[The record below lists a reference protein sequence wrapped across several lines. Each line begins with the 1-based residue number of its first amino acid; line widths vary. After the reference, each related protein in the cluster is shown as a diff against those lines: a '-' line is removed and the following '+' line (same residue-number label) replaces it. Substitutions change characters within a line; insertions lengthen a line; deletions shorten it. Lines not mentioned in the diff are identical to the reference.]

1 MFIIESLCSTAE
13 IDTTLQINYTSLKKE
28 RMAEAIQI
36 TNVSKNTYYSMES
49 KEREKD
55 KGPEQTASESKKSL
69 KGCAV
74 YTQISILTSCGFSE
88 QRDPVNL

>member
-1 MFIIESLCSTAE
+1 MS
-13 IDTTLQINYTSLKKE
+13 
-28 RMAEAIQI
+28 EAIQI
-36 TNVSKNTYYSMES
+36 INVSKNIYNSMES

-55 KGPEQTASESKKSL
+55 KGPEQSASERDKSL

-88 QRDPVNL
+88 QRDPENL